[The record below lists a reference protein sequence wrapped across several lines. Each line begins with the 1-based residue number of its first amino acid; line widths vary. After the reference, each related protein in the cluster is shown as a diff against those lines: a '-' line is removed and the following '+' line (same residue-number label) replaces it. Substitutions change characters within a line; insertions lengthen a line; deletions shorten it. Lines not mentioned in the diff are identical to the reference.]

1 MCWIFNFDSL
11 IFMFTLSI
19 SKGNP
24 TPGPAVY
31 CRGLMMNPFIH
42 QKSHF
47 ELHATS
53 DLELSEQPIISK
65 NERVGKTDAELQGQ
79 TPAH

>member
-1 MCWIFNFDSL
+1 
-11 IFMFTLSI
+11 MFTLSI

-47 ELHATS
+47 ELHITS
-53 DLELSEQPIISK
+53 DLEVSEQPIISK